1 MQGGPSVWDTGW
13 LLSSVRETGASRGPD
28 THPLVASGKKPG
40 EIRPLAGSHTATPRA
55 LTCPRDLSSL
65 CPGPPAA
72 SPRAWKNPKF
82 PALPTP
88 LESPLGSPLPSPAVL
103 AQDRPLPGSWQVPG
117 GLEAGGL
124 SGPSSGS
131 LPHCRVATSRRLKG
145 PNRVQVLLC
154 WVFQGAGRS
163 QPQCGGRK
171 AFARAWG
178 PPDSSRSTLGPGE
191 KHPPTDP
198 ASWRVSPQRTL
209 SVPPPGRSPL
219 DVEVVLLC
227 GVCDAHM
234 PDGPW
239 LGNPGWL
246 LVGGRPHQPLHRRGF
261 PTTQLTHLPRS

>member
-40 EIRPLAGSHTATPRA
+40 EIRPLAGSHTAAPRA

-124 SGPSSGS
+124 SGPSSGKPPS
-131 LPHCRVATSRRLKG
+131 LQGGHEPQTKG
-145 PNRVQVLLC
+145 PESGTGAALL
-154 WVFQGAGRS
+154 G
-163 QPQCGGRK
+163 
-171 AFARAWG
+171 
-178 PPDSSRSTLGPGE
+178 L
-191 KHPPTDP
+191 
-198 ASWRVSPQRTL
+198 
-209 SVPPPGRSPL
+209 PGRGALSTTVWGEESICQGLESPRFL
-219 DVEVVLLC
+219 TV
-227 GVCDAHM
+227 H
-234 PDGPW
+234 PGPW
-239 LGNPGWL
+239 
-246 LVGGRPHQPLHRRGF
+246 REASSH
-261 PTTQLTHLPRS
+261 